1 MIKHI
6 VCWRVDDP
14 NMSQQYCDGAAELLE
29 QMRKEINGL
38 LLLELAVDKSRTDM
52 SSDLVLYSEF
62 ASWEALEHYDQHPLH
77 QQFKDYLGPH
87 RTERRV
93 ADYEV

>member
-14 NMSQQYCDGAAELLE
+14 SQCQKYCDGAAELLQ
-29 QMRKEINGL
+29 QMRQEIEGL
-38 LLLELAVDKSRTDM
+38 LHLELAVDQSRSDT

-62 ASWEALEHYDQHPLH
+62 SSWEALSYYDQHPLH
-77 QQFKDYLGPH
+77 QQFKDYLGPY
-87 RTERRV
+87 RTERRA

>member
-14 NMSQQYCDGAAELLE
+14 ALSQQYCEGAAALL
-29 QMRKEINGL
+29 QRMREEISGL
-38 LLLELAVDKSRTDM
+38 LTLELAVDQSRTDM
-52 SSDLVLYSEF
+52 SADLVLYSEF
-62 ASWEALEHYDQHPLH
+62 ESWEALAHYDQHPLH

>member
-6 VCWRVDDP
+6 VCWRVDDAP
-14 NMSQQYCDGAAELLE
+14 KTQEYCDGADAILKEMREEIQGMLHIEL
-29 QMRKEINGL
+29 G
-38 LLLELAVDKSRTDM
+38 VDKSRTDM

-62 ASWEALEHYDQHPLH
+62 ESWDALAHYDKHPVH
-77 QQFKDYLGPH
+77 QKLKDYLGPL

-93 ADYEV
+93 ADYEI

>member
-6 VCWRVDDP
+6 VSWRVDDP
-14 NMSQQYCDGAAELLE
+14 SKSQEYCDGSAEIL
-29 QMRKEINGL
+29 QRMRTEISGL
-38 LLLELAVDKSRTDM
+38 IHLELAVDKSRTDM
-52 SSDLVLYSEF
+52 SVDMILYSEF
-62 ASWEALEHYDQHPLH
+62 ESWEALAHYDQHPLH

>member
-14 NMSQQYCDGAAELLE
+14 ALSQQYCDGAAELL
-29 QMRKEINGL
+29 QHMREEIAGL
-38 LLLELAVDKSRTDM
+38 LTLELAVDKSRTDM
-52 SSDLVLYSEF
+52 SADLVLYSEF
-62 ASWEALEHYDQHPLH
+62 ESWEALAHYDQHPLH